1 MAIDIEILEDR
12 ASETPSDRGF
22 IKVRR
27 LRLRT
32 HAEGGE
38 ASAPFPYDVADRAAI
53 DAVVVL
59 MHAENADDP
68 GDPVV
73 CVRAQLRPPLL
84 LRRGRS
90 LAVPDPSAS
99 LSLWE
104 LPAGLIEPHEQG
116 EAGVVA
122 CAARETEEETGF
134 ALPAEAFARLGA
146 PVFLSPGLM
155 AEKIHAFSVRVP
167 DHRAEVVALGDGAL
181 EQGAAVQWLPLS
193 ECLRRCA
200 DGRIEDAKT
209 ELVLRRFRDALAA
222 AGR

>member
-27 LRLRT
+27 LRVRT
-32 HAEGGE
+32 RAEDG
-38 ASAPFPYDVADRAAI
+38 AVSAPFPYDVADRAAL

-59 MHAENADDP
+59 MHADDP
-68 GDPVV
+68 DAPHDPMV

-84 LRRGRS
+84 LRRGRA

-104 LPAGLIEPHEQG
+104 LPAGLIEVHERG
-116 EAGVVA
+116 EEGVVA

-134 ALPAEAFARLGA
+134 ALPHGAFSRLGA

-181 EQGAAVQWLPLS
+181 EHGAAVRWLPLS
-193 ECLRRCA
+193 ECLRLCA
-200 DGRIEDAKT
+200 AGDIEDAKT
-209 ELVLRRFRDALAA
+209 ELVLRRFRDALAPS
-222 AGR
+222 GR

>member
-32 HAEGGE
+32 RSEGGE
-38 ASAPFPYDVADRAAI
+38 LSSPFPYDVADRAAL

-59 MHAENADDP
+59 MHADNPDAADDP
-68 GDPVV
+68 LV

-84 LRRGRS
+84 LRRGRA
-90 LAVPDPSAS
+90 LALPDPSEA

-104 LPAGLIEPHEQG
+104 LPAGLIEPDERG

-134 ALPAEAFARLGA
+134 ALPHDAFARLGA

-155 AEKIHAFSVRVP
+155 AEKIHAFAVRVP
-167 DHRAEVVALGDGAL
+167 DHRADVVAEGDGAL
-181 EQGAAVQWLPLS
+181 EKGAAVRWLPLS
-193 ECLRRCA
+193 LCLRQCA

-209 ELVLRRFRDALAA
+209 ELVLRRFRDARGG